1 MTTTNPMQSARLIYT
16 PRHWGICETMRTLN
30 VRMADETFEAL
41 ERLRVQVMADEKRVL
56 DWEEFLR
63 IIVTRLSK

>member
-1 MTTTNPMQSARLIYT
+1 
-16 PRHWGICETMRTLN
+16 MRTLN